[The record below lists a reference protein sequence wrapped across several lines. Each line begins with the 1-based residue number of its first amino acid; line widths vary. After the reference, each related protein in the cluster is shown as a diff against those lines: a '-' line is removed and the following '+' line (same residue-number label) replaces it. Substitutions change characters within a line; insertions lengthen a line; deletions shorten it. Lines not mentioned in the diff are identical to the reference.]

1 MLCLGLD
8 LDQEELTL
16 DRRIR
21 LDLEDVDHVNQLVQ
35 LLDDLLNGVPCA
47 IDTNRDDR
55 SIYALRRSDGKALNV
70 EAAPREQT
78 ADARQ
83 YAWSVLDQDAQCVVS
98 WCCHQ
103 TPSSTQS
110 LSQTW
115 SIISWDAAPAGT
127 IG

>member
-98 WCCHQ
+98 WCCH
-103 TPSSTQS
+103 
-110 LSQTW
+110 
-115 SIISWDAAPAGT
+115 
-127 IG
+127 